1 MKRLIENKLL
11 IWKNQNSR
19 KPLLLNGI
27 RQVGKTWSVRDF
39 GEKYFDNFVY
49 VNFDIESNY
58 SDVFIKSKD
67 PKKILFEL
75 SILLEKKIDP
85 SNTLIFF
92 DEIQECNEA
101 LNSLKY
107 FNEDS
112 EDYFIIGA
120 GSYLGIAL
128 SKGDSFPVGNVE
140 LIELKPMIFKEYL
153 MALDQN
159 MLVDYIESISS
170 IEAIPESI
178 LNKLSSY
185 LLEYFVVGGMP
196 EVVKTWLEFK
206 DVEKISS
213 IQNNIINAYFRD
225 FSKYPPAI
233 MVPKIIGIW
242 NSIVSQL
249 SRENRKFKYSDVKK
263 SARSRE
269 YENALQWLICGNY
282 LIKTTMVNK
291 YKIPLKSY
299 EVENRFKI
307 YMPDI
312 GLLRKMADYP
322 ASSLMNL
329 TQNENI
335 PFKGAMT
342 ENFVLQELTAT
353 YPENIYYWAND
364 NYEIDFT
371 TQFDDIVLPIEVKAG
386 QNVRSKS
393 MTKVLD
399 KLDMGIRFSMK
410 NLAYDGKILNIP
422 LALISEF
429 PRLFKYM
436 VLAQKTE

>member
-1 MKRLIENKLL
+1 VKRLIENKLL